1 MAQRCIIL
9 LASLLLGISAGAN
22 SAAAEK
28 KYDPGASDT
37 EIKIGNIMPYS
48 GPLSAYA
55 LIGRTEAAFFKKLND
70 EGGINGRKINFI
82 SYDDAFSPP
91 KTVEQ
96 ARKLVESDEVLLIF
110 QSLGTP
116 TNNAIQKYLDIKRV
130 PQLFVATGATKFG
143 DPKNFPWTMG
153 WQPTYQTEGRI
164 YARYI
169 LENLPQ
175 GKIGILYQNDDSGR
189 DYIKG
194 LKDGLGADAAK
205 RMIVAEIPYDP
216 AEPTVDSQVVTLK
229 TSGADIFFD
238 EASPKF
244 AAQAIRKAAEI
255 GWKPTLFLASIS
267 NSVGSVLKPAGLENS
282 KGLLSTNYIK
292 DPTDPTWKD
301 DPAIKEWAAFM
312 DKYFPDGDKTS
323 TFSVYGYATA
333 QTMVQ
338 VLKQCGDELTR
349 ENVMKQ
355 AANLRNFNSDC
366 CCRASRSIPARPTIS
381 RSSRCRCRDSTAST
395 ASCSVCRSL
404 ARSGRSEGR
413 PGPAAALLTER
424 GRHVVV
430 GVAVVRLAGAA
441 RDQHFRGA
449 GLRGIGVEALAVLI
463 ALALAELVGAQLA
476 VRRAVGHNRT
486 DHASRHH
493 RSRLGEPR
501 QRVTCV
507 RGSILYY
514 ILGARVEIVDR
525 FAWLFRGGKILSNSL
540 PISLISPGFSGR
552 AGSPCGAGGCGG
564 ACCGGCCCSPS
575 EGCGGAVCGQPA

>member
-9 LASLLLGISAGAN
+9 LASLLLAISAGVN

-116 TNNAIQKYLDIKRV
+116 TNNAIQKYLDIKKI

-164 YARYI
+164 YAKYI

-194 LKDGLGADAAK
+194 LKDGLGADAAR

-282 KGLLSTNYIK
+282 KGLLSSNYIK

-312 DKYFPDGDKTS
+312 DQYFPDGDKTS

-355 AANLRNFNSDC
+355 AANLRNFQLGLLLPGIAINTSPTDYFPIEQMQM
-366 CCRASRSIPARPTIS
+366 SRFN
-381 RSSRCRCRDSTAST
+381 
-395 ASCSVCRSL
+395 
-404 ARSGRSEGR
+404 GEHG
-413 PGPAAALLTER
+413 
-424 GRHVVV
+424 
-430 GVAVVRLAGAA
+430 
-441 RDQHFRGA
+441 
-449 GLRGIGVEALAVLI
+449 
-463 ALALAELVGAQLA
+463 ELF
-476 VRRAVGHNRT
+476 
-486 DHASRHH
+486 
-493 RSRLGEPR
+493 
-501 QRVTCV
+501 
-507 RGSILYY
+507 GS
-514 ILGARVEIVDR
+514 
-525 FAWLFRGGKILSNSL
+525 
-540 PISLISPGFSGR
+540 PISGEIGT
-552 AGSPCGAGGCGG
+552 
-564 ACCGGCCCSPS
+564 
-575 EGCGGAVCGQPA
+575 Q

>member
-1 MAQRCIIL
+1 MSQRKILL
-9 LASLLLGISAGAN
+9 LASILLGLCVGIAP
-22 SAAAEK
+22 AAAQK
-28 KYDPGASDT
+28 KYDSGASDT

-55 LIGRTEAAFFKKLND
+55 LIGRTQAAFFKKLND

-116 TNNAIQKYLDIKRV
+116 TNNAIQKYLDTKKM

-153 WQPTYQTEGRI
+153 WQPTYQTEGHI

-169 LENLPQ
+169 LDNLPQ

-189 DYIKG
+189 DYLKG
-194 LKDGLGADAAK
+194 LKDGLGAEAAK
-205 RMIVAEIPYDP
+205 RMIVAELPYDP
-216 AEPTVDSQVVTLK
+216 SDPTVDSQIVSLK
-229 TSGADIFFD
+229 TLGADIFFD

-282 KGLLSTNYIK
+282 KGILSSNYIK
-292 DPTDPTWKD
+292 DPTDPAWKD

-312 DKYFPDGDKTS
+312 DKYFPEGDKTS
-323 TFSVYGYATA
+323 TFSVYAYATA

-355 AANLRNFNSDC
+355 AANLKNFELGLLLPGIRINTSPTDYFPIEQMQM
-366 CCRASRSIPARPTIS
+366 SRFNG
-381 RSSRCRCRDSTAST
+381 D
-395 ASCSVCRSL
+395 
-404 ARSGRSEGR
+404 
-413 PGPAAALLTER
+413 
-424 GRHVVV
+424 HN
-430 GVAVVRLAGAA
+430 
-441 RDQHFRGA
+441 
-449 GLRGIGVEALAVLI
+449 
-463 ALALAELVGAQLA
+463 EL
-476 VRRAVGHNRT
+476 
-486 DHASRHH
+486 
-493 RSRLGEPR
+493 
-501 QRVTCV
+501 
-507 RGSILYY
+507 
-514 ILGARVEIVDR
+514 
-525 FAWLFRGGKILSNSL
+525 F
-540 PISLISPGFSGR
+540 
-552 AGSPCGAGGCGG
+552 GSPINGEIGT
-564 ACCGGCCCSPS
+564 
-575 EGCGGAVCGQPA
+575 Q